1 MVYLNRDNGKKM
13 CIITDIESNLGFNT
27 YELLDL
33 DSPDSAIIRHAS
45 RHELEEIRSGDLDL
59 DLAFEPKMKE
69 LPTASYPATKPA
81 PSSSR
86 FVRVSP
92 DCLDQLAEERLS
104 TNTIAQTKWSL
115 KVFRGKYGP
124 YHIYKSSKSSCG

>member
-1 MVYLNRDNGKKM
+1 MGYHHDVCGIAIALDLHKRHGIHGYV
-13 CIITDIESNLGFNT
+13 ESNLGFNT

-45 RHELEEIRSGDLDL
+45 RHELEEIRTGDLDL

-92 DCLDQLAEERLS
+92 DCLDQLCNE
-104 TNTIAQTKWSL
+104 I
-115 KVFRGKYGP
+115 
-124 YHIYKSSKSSCG
+124 IYSEPLVSSM